1 MGTAKNNL
9 IEEIIIDLD
18 VNFSHSKEVLLN
30 LAREALT
37 EKTMREL
44 LNFWEE

>member
-18 VNFSHSKEVLLN
+18 VNFSDCKEVLLN
-30 LAREALT
+30 LAREALV
-37 EKTMREL
+37 EKTMGEL
-44 LNFWEE
+44 LTFWEE